1 MKAGGP
7 VTGAPDPTAG
17 TPALTTFIRTGSM
30 DQPSTTS
37 RIARDI
43 RFLKAYAACSSL
55 AVLMLLLMAFS
66 PARHRFGV
74 IEAERI
80 DIVHPDG
87 TLALVLSGQGRLP
100 GPTFE
105 GREYPQELSGGRT
118 TASGMIFFN
127 ERGDEVGGLTYQGQ
141 LRGDG
146 YSASGGI
153 TFDQFRQDQVVSLQ
167 YSDNGSRRSAGMN
180 VWDRS
185 TEISIA
191 EILELVQ
198 ARAQATGAARDSI
211 ERVIQGLAEQGLA
224 THRVFL
230 GSRNRTAVLQIRD
243 TRGRPRIVMS
253 VDSTD
258 VPRLEFLDS
267 AGAVVSAFPN

>member
-1 MKAGGP
+1 MNEP
-7 VTGAPDPTAG
+7 SSPSR
-17 TPALTTFIRTGSM
+17 LT
-30 DQPSTTS
+30 
-37 RIARDI
+37 RDI
-43 RFLKAYAACSSL
+43 RFLKLYAATSSF
-55 AVLMLLLMAFS
+55 AVLLLMLMAFA
-66 PARHRFGV
+66 PPRHRFQV
-74 IEAERI
+74 LQAERI

-87 TLALVLSGQGRLP
+87 TLALALSGKGRLP

-118 TASGMIFFN
+118 NAAGMIFFN
-127 ERGDEVGGLTYQGQ
+127 ERGDEVGGLTYHGQ
-141 LRGDG
+141 IQDDG
-146 YSASGGI
+146 YRASGGI

-167 YSDNGSRRSAGMN
+167 YSDNGSSRSAGVN

-191 EILELVQ
+191 EILEIVN
-198 ARAQATGAARDSI
+198 ARANATGAARDSI
-211 ERVIQGLAEQGLA
+211 ERVIQGLAAQGLA

-258 VPRLEFLDS
+258 VPRLEFFDS
-267 AGAVVSAFPN
+267 AGAVIRTLPD

>member
-1 MKAGGP
+1 MNEP
-7 VTGAPDPTAG
+7 
-17 TPALTTFIRTGSM
+17 
-30 DQPSTTS
+30 TTS
-37 RIARDI
+37 DRMARDI
-43 RFLKAYAACSSL
+43 RFLKIYSAGSSL
-55 AVLMLLLMAFS
+55 VVVMLLLMAFA
-66 PARHRFGV
+66 PARQRFEV
-74 IEAERI
+74 LQAERI

-87 TLALVLSGQGRLP
+87 TLALALSGQGRLP

-167 YSDNGSRRSAGMN
+167 YSDNGTSRSAGVN

-185 TEISIA
+185 TEITIA
-191 EILELVQ
+191 EILEIVE
-198 ARAQATGAARDSI
+198 ARANATTDAARDSI

-224 THRVFL
+224 THRVFM
-230 GSRNRTAVLQIRD
+230 GSRNRTAVLQMRD
-243 TRGRPRIVMS
+243 TRGRPRIVIS
-253 VDSTD
+253 VDSLD
-258 VPRLEFLDS
+258 VARLQFLDS
-267 AGAVVSAFPN
+267 AGAVVRGFPE